1 MARLPLK
8 LIAWKFVK
16 GAVRVEGREAS
27 TAEVLILS
35 GGQDALEATR
45 PFTIEPERKRI
56 SEFDPAHYSM
66 RTAAV
71 YSNLR
76 NG

>member
-16 GAVRVEGREAS
+16 GGARAEGREAS
-27 TAEVLILS
+27 TAEALILS
-35 GGQDALEATR
+35 GGQGALEATR
-45 PFTIEPERKRI
+45 PFTIEPERKRN

-66 RTAAV
+66 RTVAA
-71 YSNLR
+71 YSNIR